1 MLSLGTAE
9 ARLCEGLSRREWLR
23 SGGLSVLGFTLADW
37 LRLRAA
43 GPTPVRPTS
52 SFGRARSCIVVFLF
66 GAPAHQDIW
75 DLKPD
80 APADIRG
87 EFMPIASSVPG
98 VFVGEHIPRIARQMH
113 QLALIRSLSHP
124 DNTHTVAMHYMLTGQ
139 RHLQPNTNPQN
150 QPTDFPTFGAVV
162 QKLRP
167 GQGPLPSAISL
178 NAPANQV
185 SAANHIFPGF
195 FAGILGSS
203 FDPMFIS
210 QDPSKPDFQPLPGA
224 DDTAQGAWRTRRGL
238 LARLDTSGSLR
249 CRLAGTGAPAV
260 RELDSFHTRALEL
273 VTAPTARRAFDLSQE
288 NPRLR
293 DRYGWSAFGQGLLLA
308 RRLVEAGV
316 GLVTLNWA
324 RDDAFWDTHA
334 NNFRLLKNDLLP
346 RFDLGFS
353 ALLSDL
359 AERGLLDETLV
370 VCLGEFG
377 RTPRINAQAGRDH
390 WAPCNTVVLSGGGIR
405 GGQVHG
411 ASDRWAAQPASAPVT
426 PDDLAATLYHAI
438 GIDPHTPIWDRLNRP
453 LPLSTGQPLLGL
465 FG

>member
-1 MLSLGTAE
+1 MLTLGTAE
-9 ARLCEGLSRREWLR
+9 ARLCEGWSRREWLR
-23 SGGLSVLGFTLADW
+23 AGGISTLGFTLADW
-37 LRLRAA
+37 LRLRASA
-43 GPTPVRPTS
+43 GQTTLPRP
-52 SFGRARSCIVVFLF
+52 SFGRAKSCIVVFLF

-75 DLKPD
+75 DLKPE
-80 APADIRG
+80 APAEIRG
-87 EFMPIASSVPG
+87 EFKPIASSEPG
-98 VFVGEHIPRIARQMH
+98 ILVGEHIPRLARQVH
-113 QLALIRSLSHP
+113 QLTLIRSVSHP

-139 RHLQPNTNPQN
+139 RHLRPDTNPQN
-150 QPTDFPTFGAVV
+150 QPTDFPTFGAVM

-167 GQGPLPSAISL
+167 GPGPLPSGISL

-195 FAGILGSS
+195 FAGILGSAY
-203 FDPMFIS
+203 DPMFVA
-210 QDPSKPDFQPLPGA
+210 QDPSKADFRPLPAA
-224 DDTAQGAWRTRRGL
+224 DGTAFAAWHSRRGL
-238 LARLDTSGSLR
+238 LATLDQSGGLR
-249 CRLAGTGAPAV
+249 PRLAGAALPAV
-260 RELDSFHTRALEL
+260 NELDLFHARALDL
-273 VTAPTARRAFDLSQE
+273 VTTPAARRAFDLSQE

-316 GLVTLNWA
+316 GLVTVNWA

-334 NNFRLLKNDLLP
+334 NNFRQLKTDLLP

-359 AERGLLDETLV
+359 EDRGLLDDTLV
-370 VCLGEFG
+370 ICLGEFG

-390 WAPCNTVVLSGGGIR
+390 WAACNTVVLAGGGIR

-411 ASDRWAAQPASAPVT
+411 ASDRWAAVPASAPVT
-426 PDDLAATLYHAI
+426 PEDLAATLYHAL

-453 LPLSTGQPLLGL
+453 LPLSSGNPLVSL